1 MPYMVIFRHAEG
13 RAGYHQAESLDDGVR
28 FVEHLRNQE
37 NVTDA
42 RIFRMQEVAI
52 EFKTYYKVEVQGTRD
67 DTADAP
73 VPAPV
78 ADLPLADAPVADPP
92 LAGDEMVGSG
102 TRFGRASRR

>member
-67 DTADAP
+67 EMSDGP
-73 VPAPV
+73 VPPS
-78 ADLPLADAPVADPP
+78 DLPAVDTVPDGP

-102 TRFGRASRR
+102 TRFGRTSRR

>member
-37 NVTDA
+37 NVSDA

-67 DTADAP
+67 DAGETPAPAADLPVGETVPDAP
-73 VPAPV
+73 VP
-78 ADLPLADAPVADPP
+78 
-92 LAGDEMVGSG
+92 GDDMVGSG
-102 TRFGRASRR
+102 TRFGRVARR

>member
-67 DTADAP
+67 EMSDGP
-73 VPAPV
+73 VPTP
-78 ADLPLADAPVADPP
+78 DLPVVDTVPDVP

-102 TRFGRASRR
+102 TRFGRTSRR

>member
-67 DTADAP
+67 E
-73 VPAPV
+73 VGEMPAAV
-78 ADLPLADAPVADPP
+78 ADLPGADTVPEAPLP
-92 LAGDEMVGSG
+92 GDEMVGSG
-102 TRFGRASRR
+102 TRFGRAARR